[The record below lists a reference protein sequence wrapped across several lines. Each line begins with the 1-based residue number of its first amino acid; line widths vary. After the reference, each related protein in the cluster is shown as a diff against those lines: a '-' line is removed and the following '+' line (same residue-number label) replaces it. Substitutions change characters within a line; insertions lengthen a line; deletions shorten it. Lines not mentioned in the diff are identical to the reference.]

1 MPPVEVAISD
11 EAAKFGLESLD
22 EKRKILETKISDER
36 PSLIDAFKAEYSNPT
51 YCYDDTM
58 LFGWKSIEQQVL
70 DTKAEKKQLS

>member
-1 MPPVEVAISD
+1 VPPVEVAISD

-36 PSLIDAFKAEYSNPT
+36 PSLIDAFKAEYSYPT

-58 LFGWKSIEQQVL
+58 LFG
-70 DTKAEKKQLS
+70 